1 MRILVRKQ
9 SQRPSTGPEVPP
21 PTRNAE
27 NYAPRTSIAQAV
39 DIMKNWTNAQNRT
52 AHLLRAL
59 TKTRVIFIRKN
70 AIQVPPVIYLKQ
82 KRRVYFQFYRPG
94 NENLKLQNVSYSNF
108 QRRLLLIF

>member
-9 SQRPSTGPEVPP
+9 SQRPSTGQEVPP
-21 PTRNAE
+21 LLRNAE

-39 DIMKNWTNAQNRT
+39 DIIMIRTNAQNRT

-70 AIQVPPVIYLKQ
+70 AIQVHLD
-82 KRRVYFQFYRPG
+82 RPSR
-94 NENLKLQNVSYSNF
+94 NLFKTKETG
-108 QRRLLLIF
+108 LIPILPTWK